1 MKAHANAKVNLAL
14 TVRPPSA
21 DGYHPLRG
29 IFQSV
34 SLSDT
39 VAIEPASEDGIT
51 VSNDEAPSDESNL
64 AWRAL
69 ATARRA
75 ARISQPFALDLVK
88 TIPAGAGLGGGS
100 ADAAAALGL
109 MAHRYGIDPEPAV
122 EIAEGLGADV
132 PFAFFGGTM
141 LAEGRGERLTPMPR
155 LADFGLAIVVPP
167 FSMSTPAVFAQWDA
181 MGGPV
186 ADPVPDRALPPAL
199 RGGLPIRNDLYPAA
213 AALDRRI
220 IEWRD
225 ELEARWGT
233 SVAMTGSGSALFGF
247 FPNPGEA
254 ADAARSIDVPVRLS
268 VGVEPVPI
276 GWKRIDD

>member
-1 MKAHANAKVNLAL
+1 
-14 TVRPPSA
+14 
-21 DGYHPLRG
+21 
-29 IFQSV
+29 
-34 SLSDT
+34 
-39 VAIEPASEDGIT
+39 
-51 VSNDEAPSDESNL
+51 
-64 AWRAL
+64 
-69 ATARRA
+69 
-75 ARISQPFALDLVK
+75 
-88 TIPAGAGLGGGS
+88 
-100 ADAAAALGL
+100 
-109 MAHRYGIDPEPAV
+109 
-122 EIAEGLGADV
+122 
-132 PFAFFGGTM
+132 
-141 LAEGRGERLTPMPR
+141 
-155 LADFGLAIVVPP
+155 
-167 FSMSTPAVFAQWDA
+167 MSTPAVFAQWDA

-225 ELEARWGT
+225 ELEVRWGT

-247 FPNPGEA
+247 FPNLGEA